1 MKLNILFDAIV
12 EEQKRSIQF
21 FHSVSSTKMERLFA
35 ESVEKNKKKNPVMS
49 IVHQKTDDS

>member
-35 ESVEKNKKKNPVMS
+35 ESVEKNKKVMS